1 MVAISPASSVPHLS
15 TIVAALTAAHPGA
28 ACRIDRGA
36 RLVTAGAVT
45 PIYGIGYLVA
55 SESEPG
61 RDYWV
66 MRVNDVLTC
75 DCEDCRQRGAPCKH
89 GWATVL
95 FTACER
101 LDAEQ
106 ADRTVEP
113 IGYAL
118 TPRGL
123 VASAHP
129 LTECTACDHDA
140 VYHDGAAG
148 ACTRQGVDS
157 EGLYWC
163 DCAAFTL
170 GDDAA

>member
-1 MVAISPASSVPHLS
+1 MATTLDP
-15 TIVAALTAAHPGA
+15 IVAHLPAVVTTLNAAHPGA
-28 ACRIDRGA
+28 ACRIARGA
-36 RLVTAGAVT
+36 ALVAAGAVERVYNVWLVT
-45 PIYGIGYLVA
+45 SASTHNRAYGV
-55 SESEPG
+55 
-61 RDYWV
+61 V
-66 MRVNDVLTC
+66 RVGELLTC
-75 DCEDCRQRGAPCKH
+75 DCEDARRRGNPCKH
-89 GWATVL
+89 GWAVAI
-95 FTACER
+95 FQAVER

-106 ADRTVEP
+106 SDPTVQP

-123 VASAHP
+123 VASTDP
-129 LTECTACDHDA
+129 LTECAQCDHDA

-148 ACTRQGVDS
+148 ACTRTGVDA